1 MKRRAEFL
9 VEKRDG
15 RREWLRATKLTH
27 SILLAFG
34 SVDADEANADEPWRA
49 MDVACSV
56 LTGLRS
62 RHGRNTVLTT
72 DLLSEAVPRVLLA
85 TGHASAADAYEKVG
99 AEQQRRRRALGATTS
114 AHRFSPSGHTGMFDR
129 PPTGDFFSG

>member
-1 MKRRAEFL
+1 MKRKAEFL

-15 RREWLRATKLTH
+15 RREWLRATKLTR
-27 SILLAFG
+27 SILLAFS
-34 SVDADEANADEPWRA
+34 SVDADEPDVDEPWRA

-62 RHGRNTVLTT
+62 LQGEGAVLTT
-72 DLLSEAVPRVLLA
+72 DSLSEAVPRVLLA
-85 TGHASAADAYEKVG
+85 TGHANAAGAYERVG

>member
-34 SVDADEANADEPWRA
+34 SVDADEPDVDEPWRA

-62 RHGRNTVLTT
+62 LHGENAVLTT
-72 DLLSEAVPRVLLA
+72 DSLSEAVPRVLLA
-85 TGHASAADAYEKVG
+85 TGYANAASAYEKVG
-99 AEQQRRRRALGATTS
+99 AEQQRRRRALRGTTA
-114 AHRFSPSGHTGMFDR
+114 AHRLSPSGHTGMFDR

>member
-1 MKRRAEFL
+1 VKRTAEFL
-9 VEKRDG
+9 VKKRDG

-27 SILLAFG
+27 SILLAFA
-34 SVDADEANADEPWRA
+34 SVHPDKPDVDEPWRA

-62 RHGRNTVLTT
+62 LHGENAVLTT
-72 DLLSEAVPRVLLA
+72 DSLAEAVPRVLLA
-85 TGHASAADAYEKVG
+85 TGHANAADAYEKVG
-99 AEQQRRRRALGATTS
+99 AEQQRRQRVLRAPAA
-114 AHRFSPSGHTGMFDR
+114 AHRLSPSGPTGMFDR

>member
-1 MKRRAEFL
+1 MKRTAEFL
-9 VEKRDG
+9 VRKRDG

-34 SVDADEANADEPWRA
+34 SAHPDKLDVDEPWRA

-62 RHGRNTVLTT
+62 LHGENAVLTT
-72 DLLSEAVPRVLLA
+72 DSLSEAVPRVLLA
-85 TGHASAADAYEKVG
+85 TGHAEAAGAYERVG
-99 AEQQRRRRALGATTS
+99 AEQQRRRRALTATRA
-114 AHRFSPSGHTGMFDR
+114 AHRLSPSGHTGMFDR

>member
-27 SILLAFG
+27 SILRAFG
-34 SVDADEANADEPWRA
+34 SVDADLPNAGEPWRA

-62 RHGRNTVLTT
+62 LHGENEVLTT
-72 DLLSEAVPRVLLA
+72 DLLAEAVPRVLLA
-85 TGHASAADAYEKVG
+85 TGHASAASAYENVG
-99 AEQQRRRRALGATTS
+99 AEQQRRRRALGATTF
-114 AHRFSPSGHTGMFDR
+114 AHRLSPSGHPGMFDR
-129 PPTGDFFSG
+129 PPTEDFFSD